1 MIVRPVMTGD
11 PDAVPP
17 TPPPAAGPVNLSLE
31 GQVQNGLSLFLPL
44 KSPAQMPAVQALL
57 QMPSTQK
64 RVHDALAGLDYVHF
78 ARFMPAPDGS
88 ALWVI
93 TEYDG
98 GLRSY
103 VMDFVA
109 VLGDVFTEILQFVQG
124 APRLPVSRYPRD
136 FAEFIDTHN
145 LRVPIWAA
153 YPDTTVIDI
162 LHGGEPR

>member
-1 MIVRPVMTGD
+1 MIVRPVVTSD
-11 PDAVPP
+11 PEAVPP
-17 TPPPAAGPVNLSLE
+17 APPPAEGPVNLSLE

-44 KSPAQMPAVQALL
+44 KSPAQMPAVQAILK
-57 QMPSTQK
+57 MPSTQK

-93 TEYDG
+93 TEFDG
-98 GLRSY
+98 GLQSY

-109 VLGDVFTEILQFVQG
+109 VLGDIFTELLQFVQG

-136 FAEFIDTHN
+136 FAAFIDQHD
-145 LRVPIWAA
+145 LRVPIWSA
-153 YPDTTVIDI
+153 YPDTTVIDV
-162 LHGGEPR
+162 LRGGEPK

>member
-1 MIVRPVMTGD
+1 MILQPAMTGD
-11 PDAVPP
+11 PEAMPP
-17 TPPPAAGPVNLSLE
+17 APPPAAGPVNLSLV

-44 KSPAQMPAVQALL
+44 KSPAQMPAVQAIL
-57 QMPSTQK
+57 QMPSTQQ
-64 RVHDALAGLDYVHF
+64 RVHGALAGLDYVHF
-78 ARFMPAPDGS
+78 ARFMPEPDGS

-109 VLGDVFTEILQFVQG
+109 VLGDIFTELLQFVQG

-136 FAEFIDTHN
+136 FAEFIDTHD

-153 YPDTTVIDI
+153 YPDTTVIDVH
-162 LHGGEPR
+162 LGGEPK